1 MSQSD
6 GLALGLGTPATAAE
20 AREQVA
26 TACRI
31 VARYGH
37 EDLTLGHV
45 SVRGPEPNT
54 IHVKGKGKA
63 LGEVTPDDVIDVD
76 LTDPNGHIAL
86 GAHLETAMHLEAYRL
101 RPDIGAA
108 IHTHPIYGIA
118 LGATD
123 ADLQFVSHDAVLFRE
138 GVGRYTGTGSL
149 VTTPD
154 EGRMVAEALGPRR
167 AALLCNHGILVV
179 GEDVRW
185 AVLAALTLERA
196 IQLQLVAGGLG
207 RLVPM
212 EPDAVEALY
221 PIKYPANFVDEYWAA
236 WCRAVGADTSEERR

>member
-1 MSQSD
+1 M
-6 GLALGLGTPATAAE
+6 APNLGAPASAAE

-54 IHVKGKGKA
+54 IHIKGKGKA
-63 LGEVTPDDVIDVD
+63 LGEVRPDDVIEVSLD
-76 LTDPNGHIAL
+76 DPDGHLAL
-86 GAHLETAMHLEAYRL
+86 GAHLETAMHLEAYRA

-108 IHTHPIYGIA
+108 IHTHPVYGIA

-123 ADLQFVSHDAVLFRE
+123 SELEFVSHDAVLFRD
-138 GVGRYTGTGSL
+138 GVGRYSATGSL
-149 VTTPD
+149 VTTLA
-154 EGRMVAEALGPRR
+154 EGRLVAEALGPRR
-167 AALLCNHGILVV
+167 AALLRNHGILVV

-196 IQLQLVAGGLG
+196 IQLQLVARGLG
-207 RLVPM
+207 ELVPM
-212 EPDAVEALY
+212 DPAAVDALY

-236 WCRAVGADTSEERR
+236 WCRAEGDTSTEGRR

>member
-1 MSQSD
+1 MTQND
-6 GLALGLGTPATAAE
+6 GVAVFLGAPATAAE

-45 SVRGPEPNT
+45 SVRGPDPGT

-63 LGEVTPDDVIDVD
+63 LGEVTPDDVIEVRLD
-76 LTDPNGHIAL
+76 DPDAHLAL
-86 GAHLETAMHLEAYRL
+86 GAHLETAMHLETYRL

-108 IHTHPIYGIA
+108 IHTHPVFGIA
-118 LGATD
+118 LGATN
-123 ADLQFVSHDAVLFRE
+123 AELEFVSHDAVLFRD

-149 VTTPD
+149 VTTPE
-154 EGRMVAEALGPRR
+154 EGRLVAEALGPRR
-167 AALLCNHGILVV
+167 AALLRNHGILVV

-196 IQLQLVAGGLG
+196 VQVQLVARGLG
-207 RLVPM
+207 ELVPM
-212 EPDAVEALY
+212 EQEAVQALY
-221 PIKYPANFVDEYWAA
+221 PIKYPANFVYEYWSA
-236 WCRAVGADTSEERR
+236 WCRAVGPVRADRR

>member
-1 MSQSD
+1 MTQND
-6 GLALGLGTPATAAE
+6 GVAIFLGAPATAAE

-45 SVRGPEPNT
+45 SVRGPEPGT
-54 IHVKGKGKA
+54 IYVKGKGKA
-63 LGEVTPDDVIDVD
+63 LGEVTPEDVIEVRLD
-76 LTDPNGHIAL
+76 DPEGHLAL
-86 GAHLETAMHLEAYRL
+86 GAHLETAMHLETYRL

-108 IHTHPIYGIA
+108 IHTHPVYGIA

-123 ADLQFVSHDAVLFRE
+123 AELEFVSHDAVLFCD

-149 VTTPD
+149 VTTPE
-154 EGRMVAEALGPRR
+154 EGRLVAEALGQRR
-167 AALLCNHGILVV
+167 AALLRNHGILVV

-196 IQLQLVAGGLG
+196 IQVQVVARSLG
-207 RLVPM
+207 TLEPM
-212 EPDAVEALY
+212 QPEAVQALY
-221 PIKYPANFVDEYWAA
+221 PIKYPANFVDEYWSA
-236 WCRAVGADTSEERR
+236 WCRAEGRARGEGRR